1 MFFFFFCFIPLG
13 IFKKNIFFVCLEMTF
28 LKELQFRLGGFGFG
42 LKFSKQRPIVMNNSL
57 GLRFILTV
65 WNQIYKLIIFY
76 F

>member
-1 MFFFFFCFIPLG
+1 
-13 IFKKNIFFVCLEMTF
+13 MTF